1 LLRRQYRLSLP
12 MALVLPFR
20 LIIAVPVVRFARE
33 TVAVSGIAA
42 GAMIVVGGTVIR
54 PVIIVNATVIAGA
67 TIVIVIV
74 TGSTSSLVGAARITN
89 ERKKEQLFRCSFSS
103 GRLGL
108 RM

>member
-1 LLRRQYRLSLP
+1 

-42 GAMIVVGGTVIR
+42 GVMIVVGGTVIR
-54 PVIIVNATVIAGA
+54 PVIIVSATVIAGA